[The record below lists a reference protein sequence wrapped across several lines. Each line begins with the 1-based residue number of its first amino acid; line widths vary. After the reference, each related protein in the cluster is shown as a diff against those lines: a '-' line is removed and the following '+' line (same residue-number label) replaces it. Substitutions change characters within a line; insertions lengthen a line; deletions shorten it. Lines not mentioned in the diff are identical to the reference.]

1 MIKFT
6 LKCAGDHSFDSWFQS
21 AEAFEKLNAAS
32 MVICETCGDSQIE
45 KAMMAPSVQSD
56 RSGAPT
62 AKSPD
67 LQTPTSPAEQAL
79 SELKRRIEQNSE
91 YVGMDF
97 AREARDMHEGLV
109 PERAIYGEARPE
121 EARQLIED
129 GVPVRPLPFRPARK
143 TN

>member
-6 LKCAGDHSFDSWFQS
+6 LKCAGDHRFDSWFQS
-21 AEAFEKLNAAS
+21 AEAFDKLNSAN
-32 MVICETCGDSQIE
+32 MVMCETCGDTSIE
-45 KAMMAPSVQSD
+45 KALMAPSVQSD
-56 RSGAPT
+56 RTDTARQRPLQASG
-62 AKSPD
+62 
-67 LQTPTSPAEQAL
+67 SPAEKAL
-79 SELKRRIEQNSE
+79 AELKRQIEENSD

-97 AREARDMHEGLV
+97 AREARDMHDGLV
-109 PERAIYGEARPE
+109 PERPIYGEARPD